1 MGLYSVVEG
10 TSTPF
15 PSVLTGG
22 QVDSREISNVGTMQ
36 MDLHVNDVA
45 ARNLVLVDGA
55 LIILGGCVKLDNIEK
70 GRFRAPGS
78 APVVCLIVRYT
89 RRTWARHVM
98 LTNGITFLQRRR
110 QSTRRCTSFEQG
122 WCR

>member
-1 MGLYSVVEG
+1 VPIV
-10 TSTPF
+10 STKG
-15 PSVLTGG
+15 V
-22 QVDSREISNVGTMQ
+22 
-36 MDLHVNDVA
+36 DLHVSEVA
-45 ARNLVLVDGA
+45 ARDLVDGA

-78 APVVCLIVRYT
+78 APVVCLIVRDT

-122 WCR
+122 RCR

>member
-1 MGLYSVVEG
+1 VPIV
-10 TSTPF
+10 STK
-15 PSVLTGG
+15 G
-22 QVDSREISNVGTMQ
+22 
-36 MDLHVNDVA
+36 MDLHVSEVA
-45 ARNLVLVDGA
+45 ARDLVDGA

-70 GRFRAPGS
+70 GRFRPPGS

-122 WCR
+122 RCR

>member
-1 MGLYSVVEG
+1 MRLYSVVEG
-10 TSTPF
+10 TWTPF
-15 PSVLTGG
+15 PSVLTDR
-22 QVDSREISNVGTMQ
+22 QVDRREVSNVGTMQ

-45 ARNLVLVDGA
+45 ARNLVLVDGV
-55 LIILGGCVKLDNIEK
+55 LITLGRNVKPDGVERR
-70 GRFRAPGS
+70 RFRAPRS
-78 APVVCLIVRYT
+78 APVVCLIVRDT
-89 RRTWARHVM
+89 RRTWDRHVM

>member
-1 MGLYSVVEG
+1 MRLYSVVEG
-10 TSTPF
+10 TWTPL
-15 PSVLTGG
+15 PSVLTDR
-22 QVDSREISNVGTMQ
+22 QVDRRKVPIVSTKG
-36 MDLHVNDVA
+36 MDLHVSEVA
-45 ARNLVLVDGA
+45 ARDLVDGA

-78 APVVCLIVRYT
+78 APVVCLIVRDT

-122 WCR
+122 RCR